1 MWSDEAVESVNRM
14 EPMKS
19 ERIKQAGAAPSR
31 GGQQESKRA
40 RCIGEARHLL
50 QLQKHGEALKALE
63 PLLKKAKPDAETLFL
78 AAMAHEGRHSLQSA
92 VQFATRS
99 LAQQEHPE
107 PLLLIARI
115 RSLQGETDK
124 ALACCDRAER
134 LRPGDRTVRI
144 SRGST
149 LEAAGRFDEARAV
162 VEPLVRELEAAGA
175 EAGPMLRIL
184 WGKILIQFKEYDEA
198 IRQLDMA
205 LADESLH
212 QQGRADALYAKAKA
226 CDRKKDYDGAYAA
239 ARAAN
244 AIGELDFHPDLYEE
258 QVSILIEHWSREKME
273 RFPISSCTSEIPVFV
288 AGMPRSGTSLIDQ
301 IIDAHPKAAGVGE
314 LATIDMFARRLAA
327 TWNPDLD
334 PPESFGPYNSKKWTQ
349 VAEQYVREIRRLA
362 PGAER
367 IVNKS
372 LGNNRLVGLIARLFP
387 KTRII
392 HAIRDP
398 RDVAVSCF
406 MGGFNNALHP
416 WTTRLE
422 WVAAA
427 WEQSMRMM
435 EHWKRSLDVPI
446 LDVHYERLVNDPDTE
461 FPRIIEFLGLEW
473 DEACKEFHK
482 SRRTVR
488 TLSYDQVNRP
498 LYTSSAGR
506 NQNYA
511 RYMEGI
517 RFPEYSPG

>member
-1 MWSDEAVESVNRM
+1 
-14 EPMKS
+14 MKAD
-19 ERIKQAGAAPSR
+19 RIRHAGTAPSSS
-31 GGQQESKRA
+31 GGHESKRA
-40 RCIGEARHLL
+40 RLVSEARQLL

-63 PLLKKAKPDAETLFL
+63 PMLRKARPDAEVLFL
-78 AAMAHEGRHSLQSA
+78 AALAHEGRHAPQAALQYAS
-92 VQFATRS
+92 RS
-99 LAQQEHPE
+99 LAQHDHPE
-107 PLLLIARI
+107 PLLLMARI
-115 RSLQGETDK
+115 QSLQGETDK
-124 ALACCDRAER
+124 ALASCDRAER
-134 LRPGDRTVRI
+134 LRPGDRSIRI
-144 SRGST
+144 TRGSV
-149 LEAAGRFDEARAV
+149 LETAGRFDEARAV
-162 VEPLVRELEAAGA
+162 VEPLVREVEAKGA
-175 EAGPMLRIL
+175 DAGPMLRIL

-205 LADESLH
+205 LGDESL
-212 QQGRADALYAKAKA
+212 QQHGRVDALHAKAKA

-244 AIGELDFHPDLYEE
+244 SIGELDFHPDLYEE
-258 QVSILIEHWSREKME
+258 QVSILIEHWSREKMAK
-273 RFPISSCTSEIPVFV
+273 FPISSCMSEIPVFV

-301 IIDAHPKAAGVGE
+301 IIDAHPRAAGVGE

-327 TWNPDLD
+327 AWNADLE
-334 PPESFGPYNSKKWTQ
+334 PPESFGPYNSRKWTH

-387 KTRII
+387 RTRII

-422 WVAAA
+422 WVSAA

-435 EHWKRSLDVPI
+435 EHWKRTLDVPI
-446 LDVHYERLVNDPDTE
+446 LDVHYERLVSDPDTE

-473 DEACKEFHK
+473 DEACKEFHR

-511 RYMEGI
+511 KYMDGI
-517 RFPEYSPG
+517 RFPEYSPT